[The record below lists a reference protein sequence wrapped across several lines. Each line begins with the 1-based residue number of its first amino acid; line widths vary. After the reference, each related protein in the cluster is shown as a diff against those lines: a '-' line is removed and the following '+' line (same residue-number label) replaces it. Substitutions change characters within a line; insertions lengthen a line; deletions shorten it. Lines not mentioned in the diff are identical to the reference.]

1 MMSRRLGAALI
12 AGALLSWPA
21 MSDAAWIVFDPK
33 NYSENLLS
41 AARALEQI
49 QNQVTSLQNEAQM
62 LMNQARQL
70 ASLPTS
76 VLGEIQGSF
85 SEIQAL
91 LRQADRIAY
100 DVQSIE
106 DAFRQYRDLGSD
118 LSDQQLITGAR
129 QRWQNSVSAF
139 QHALTIGA
147 GVVNELPATQAETTT
162 LVDASQ
168 GAVGVLQAT
177 QAGNQLLAVQT
188 KQLADLTAL
197 LAAQGRAQ
205 ALEQARQAAAEQQA
219 EEQRRRFLAEGVGYQ
234 PSAVSM
240 FHE

>member
-1 MMSRRLGAALI
+1 MIGRLPAALL
-12 AGALLSWPA
+12 AGLILSLPIVRA
-21 MSDAAWIVFDPK
+21 DAAWIVFDPD
-33 NYSENLLS
+33 NYSQNLLS

-62 LMNQARQL
+62 LINQARQFT
-70 ASLPTS
+70 SLPTS

-85 SEIQAL
+85 SEIQGL
-91 LRQADRIAY
+91 LHQADRIAY
-100 DVQSIE
+100 DVQSI
-106 DAFRQYRDLGSD
+106 DAAFQQYRDLGFD
-118 LSDQQLITGAR
+118 LSDQQLIAGA
-129 QRWQNSVSAF
+129 QERWQTSVSAF
-139 QHALTIGA
+139 QHALTVGA

-168 GAVGVLQAT
+168 GAIGVLQAT

-188 KQLADLTAL
+188 RQLADLTAL

-219 EEQRRRFLAEGVGYQ
+219 EEQRRRFLADGAGYQ
-234 PSAVSM
+234 PSTVSM

>member
-12 AGALLSWPA
+12 AGALLSLPA
-21 MSDAAWIVFDPK
+21 ASDAAWIVFDPR

-85 SEIQAL
+85 SEIQGL

-100 DVQSIE
+100 DAEAIE

-118 LSDQQLITGAR
+118 LSDQQLIAGAR
-129 QRWQNSVSAF
+129 QRWQTSVSAF
-139 QHALTIGA
+139 QHALTVGA
-147 GVVNELPATQAETTT
+147 GVVNELPATQAETST

-219 EEQRRRFLAEGVGYQ
+219 AEQRRRFLAEGVGYQ

>member
-1 MMSRRLGAALI
+1 MTYRRLSAALI
-12 AGALLSWPA
+12 AGTLLSVPVA
-21 MSDAAWIVFDPK
+21 SDAAWIVFDPQ

-70 ASLPTS
+70 TSLPTS

-85 SEIQAL
+85 SEMQGL

-129 QRWQNSVSAF
+129 ERWQNSVSAF
-139 QHALTIGA
+139 QHALNVGA
-147 GVVNELPATQAETTT
+147 GAVNDLPATQAETGT

-205 ALEQARQAAAEQQA
+205 ALESARQAAAEQQA
-219 EEQRRRFLAEGVGYQ
+219 EEQRRRFLAAGAGYQ